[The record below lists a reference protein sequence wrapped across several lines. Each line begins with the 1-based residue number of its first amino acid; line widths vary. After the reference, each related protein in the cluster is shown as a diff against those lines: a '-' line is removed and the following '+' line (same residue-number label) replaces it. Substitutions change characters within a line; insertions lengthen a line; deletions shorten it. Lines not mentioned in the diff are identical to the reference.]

1 MLNKKNMSEPG
12 LKVVGIIQAR
22 MGSTRLP
29 NKALRKIKDKTL
41 IEWIKY
47 RLSFCNKIDQIVLAT
62 ADTPEN
68 DPLEDL
74 ARNIDLEYYRG
85 SEKDLVSRLFET
97 AKKFNADAIVR
108 ITGDCPLVDPA
119 IVDKLVS
126 EYRKRPDE
134 LDYVCNVLPPTFPD
148 GMDVEVISFAA
159 LKRLNDEVADPLYRE
174 WITTTLMENPD
185 KYKILNIPYKN
196 NLSYLR
202 LTVDYPEDFELTEII
217 FNKLHKERE
226 VFTMKDI
233 LKLFKKD
240 PDLIK
245 INEKWVDKTILNNI
259 RGAEFH
265 NLKSKT

>member
-1 MLNKKNMSEPG
+1 MPNTK
-12 LKVVGIIQAR
+12 LKVVAVIQAR

-29 NKALRKIKDKTL
+29 KKALRKIKGKTL

-47 RLSFCNKIDQIVLAT
+47 RLSFCDKIDQIVLAT

-108 ITGDCPLVDPA
+108 ITGDCPLVDPD

-126 EYRKRPDE
+126 EYIKKPE

-148 GMDVEVISFAA
+148 GMDVEVISFVA
-159 LKRLNDEVADPLYRE
+159 LKRLNDEVKDPLYRE

-185 KYKILNIPYKN
+185 KYKILNIPYKK

-202 LTVDYPEDFELTEII
+202 LTVDYSEDFELTEII

-226 VFTMKDI
+226 VFTMEDI
-233 LKLFKKD
+233 LKLFKKE

-245 INEKWVDKTILNNI
+245 INEKLVDKTILNNI
-259 RGAEFH
+259 RGAEFY